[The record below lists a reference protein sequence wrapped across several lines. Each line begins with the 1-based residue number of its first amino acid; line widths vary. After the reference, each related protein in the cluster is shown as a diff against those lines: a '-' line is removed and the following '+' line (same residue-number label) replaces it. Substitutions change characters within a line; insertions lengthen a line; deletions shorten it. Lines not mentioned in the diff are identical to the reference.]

1 MTEYVQYFQAMGWPQ
16 GLDWLWILL
25 VALLIFGGKKLPEI
39 ARSIGRSLNEFK
51 KGIKEAE
58 DTRDEVV
65 DDVKKVKDDI
75 VRQTKDASGLDDFDK
90 ND

>member
-1 MTEYVQYFQAMGWPQ
+1 MTEYVQYFQAIGWPQ

-39 ARSIGRSLNEFK
+39 ARSIGKSLSEFK

-58 DTRDEVV
+58 QTRDEFV
-65 DDVKKVKDDI
+65 DDVKEVKND
-75 VRQTKDASGLDDFDK
+75 VVKEAKKASGLDDFDK

>member
-1 MTEYVQYFQAMGWPQ
+1 MIEYMQYFQAIGWPQ

-58 DTRDEVV
+58 DTTDEVAN
-65 DDVKKVKDDI
+65 DVKKVKDDV
-75 VRQTKDASGLDDFDK
+75 VRQTKDAAGLDDLDNK
-90 ND
+90 T